1 MSKPDESKTVTPT
14 PVVEDPHPGSISD
27 GTHPSAR
34 EHKQPKASNG
44 TGPDDHV
51 SSTADKPA
59 LKEGQ
64 TVVNSEAPRH
74 PNNGAYGS

>member
-1 MSKPDESKTVTPT
+1 MTKPDESKTVAPT

-34 EHKQPKASNG
+34 ERKQPKATKG
-44 TGPDDHV
+44 TGHSDHV
-51 SSTADKPA
+51 SGTADKPA

-64 TVVNSEAPRH
+64 TAVNSEAPKH
-74 PNNGAYGS
+74 SNKAAYGS